1 MIQRELSPAVGASV
15 IPDEFAS
22 HLLQWQRELEDNSYA
37 EGGRRF
43 RKRLEK
49 AIAAGRGSTVG
60 AGLKILKEGLEPL
73 EAAIGYWVDE
83 SKKTRGPKH
92 CALKWVEMLGTD
104 VAAYITLGAVLNS
117 AETMVI
123 GEGPDSVDLS
133 KIARSI
139 SLCFLD
145 ELRFQ
150 RLEENAPGL
159 FNYLKDHQR
168 TQHYHQIR
176 NTYEGALK
184 LAKIGV
190 TDLVMSDSHLALCG
204 IKMIDL
210 LLDSTGLVE
219 MYSVRRSRSRASGG
233 GFRTT
238 ILLRLTDDTRK
249 WMSERNDALEFRQPL
264 MMPMVVPPLD
274 WGPDVPGGYRF
285 VLRGKFDLVRGM
297 RGMNAAAVRETSM
310 PLVYQALNAV
320 QRTAWRINPKVL
332 ALIEQIQRR
341 GGDLCAIPGFD
352 DMPIPAKPH
361 DIATN
366 KESRKAWRKI
376 AARAHDLNH
385 DRASKR
391 KEVVAV
397 TSAASTVKDADRI
410 YFPFNLDF
418 RGRIYPVATY
428 LSPQGDDLSRAL
440 LTFADGKPL
449 GPNGAAWLA
458 IHLANLLDTTPDGD
472 KISKFTL
479 EERCSWVQRHTLQ
492 IQAVANDP
500 FGDLWWTKAD
510 KPLQFYA
517 ACCEWD
523 GFAQA
528 FAKGEG
534 DTYVSSLP
542 IAMDGSCNGLQ
553 HFSAMWRDAKG
564 GRAVNLVPTDAPQDV
579 YQRVADRVNDALV
592 SMASSDPMAAQ
603 ILASGLVTRKLT
615 KRPTMTFGYGSKKYG
630 FREQLHEYL
639 KGLDNWHELQGL
651 FVDEKGEPNIRPVCG
666 LLSELIMQAL
676 HDTVVAA
683 FDGMAWMQS
692 CAKMIVASGN
702 AVSWTVPATGFPVVQ
717 PYYESQKKQIKTV
730 INGAVVQPAIY
741 TTTAK
746 LMRHRQRNAVSPNV
760 VHSLDA
766 AALMLCVD
774 AALKQGIVSFG
785 MIHDSYATLAADT
798 DTLMRCTRATFV
810 ELYSRFDV
818 VQDLHAQFR
827 SQCEDPTEMQNPPA
841 MGDLDISDVL
851 ASTFF
856 FS

>member
-15 IPDEFAS
+15 TPDEFAS
-22 HLLQWQRELEDNSYA
+22 HLLQWQRELEDNGYA
-37 EGGRRF
+37 EGGVRF

-49 AIAAGRGSTVG
+49 AVAAGRGSTVG

-73 EAAIGYWVDE
+73 EAAIAWWVDE
-83 SKKTRGPKH
+83 SKQTRGPKH

-104 VAAYITLGAVLNS
+104 VAAYLTMRHVLNNFPQE
-117 AETMVI
+117 ADVHTTAA
-123 GEGPDSVDLS
+123 GLS
-133 KIARSI
+133 MAI
-139 SLCFLD
+139 LD
-145 ELRFQ
+145 ELRFR
-150 RLEENAPGL
+150 RLEEEAPGL
-159 FNYLKDHQR
+159 FKYLKDHQR
-168 TQHYHQIR
+168 TQHYHQVR
-176 NTYEGALK
+176 STYEGALK
-184 LAKIGV
+184 IANVDVSALE
-190 TDLVMSDSHLALCG
+190 MSPSHKVLCG
-204 IKMIDL
+204 IKLIDL
-210 LLDSTGLVE
+210 LIESTGLVE
-219 MYSVRRSRSRASGG
+219 TFSIRRTRHRAKGG

-238 ILLRLTDDTRK
+238 VLLRPTEETKHWYDA
-249 WMSERNDALEFRQPL
+249 RNHALEFQQPTV
-264 MMPMVVPPLD
+264 MPMVVPPLD
-274 WGPDVPGGYRF
+274 WDADVPGGYRF
-285 VLRGKFDLVRGM
+285 KLRGKFDLVRGAK
-297 RGMNAAAVRETSM
+297 GEQAVSIRQTPM
-310 PLVYQALNAV
+310 PLVYQALNAL
-320 QRTAWRINPKVL
+320 QQTRWRINGKVL
-332 ALIEQIQRR
+332 AIIAQLQQR
-341 GGDLCAIPGFD
+341 GGDLCSIPSYD
-352 DMPIPAKPH
+352 DLPIPEKPA

-376 AARAHDLNH
+376 AARAHDVNH
-385 DRASKR
+385 DRAARR
-391 KEVVAV
+391 KEVNAV
-397 TSAASTVKDADRI
+397 TAAASVVKDAAAI

-418 RGRIYPVATY
+418 RGRIYPIATY
-428 LSPQGDDLSRAL
+428 FSPQGDDLSRAL

-449 GPNGAAWLA
+449 GANGAAWLA
-458 IHLANLLDTTPDGD
+458 IHLANLLDTTPDGE
-472 KISKFTL
+472 KISKLTL
-479 EERCSWVQRHTLQ
+479 EERCSWVQRHTRQ

-523 GFAQA
+523 GFATA

-553 HFSAMWRDAKG
+553 HFSAMWRDATG

-579 YQRVADRVNDALV
+579 YQRVADRVNDALGT
-592 SMASSDPMAAQ
+592 MASSNPIAAQ
-603 ILASGLVTRKLT
+603 LLASGLVTRKLT

-630 FREQLHEYL
+630 FKEQLHDYF
-639 KGLDNWHELQGL
+639 KGLENWPELQGL
-651 FVDEKGEPNIRPVCG
+651 FEDEKGESTIREVCG

-683 FDGMAWMQS
+683 FDGMAWMQH
-692 CAKMIVASGN
+692 CAKEIVSSGN

-717 PYYESQKKQIKTV
+717 PYYESQKKQVKTILAGSV
-730 INGAVVQPAIY
+730 IQPAIY
-741 TTTAK
+741 TDTAK

-810 ELYSRFDV
+810 ELYARFDV

-827 SQCEDPTEMQNPPA
+827 SQCDDPTEMQNPPA